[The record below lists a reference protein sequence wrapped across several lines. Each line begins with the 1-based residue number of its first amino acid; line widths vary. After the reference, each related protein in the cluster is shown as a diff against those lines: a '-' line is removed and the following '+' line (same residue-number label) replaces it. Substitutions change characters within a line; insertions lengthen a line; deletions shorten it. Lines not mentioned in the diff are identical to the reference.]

1 LCGRHCCNNRRPCAS
16 KIAAATTGRN
26 VGFLSTSPRCINLS
40 LGYRCEKVS
49 HRTVR
54 SGGKA
59 MRGRQFF
66 MRFLRDDRGATAIE
80 YGLIV
85 SLIVIAIIGAM
96 EGVANENTGLWA
108 VVRSTVTSVM

>member
-1 LCGRHCCNNRRPCAS
+1 
-16 KIAAATTGRN
+16 
-26 VGFLSTSPRCINLS
+26 
-40 LGYRCEKVS
+40 
-49 HRTVR
+49 
-54 SGGKA
+54 

-66 MRFLRDDRGATAIE
+66 MRVLRDDRGATAIE

-108 VVRSTVTSVM
+108 VVRSNVTSVM